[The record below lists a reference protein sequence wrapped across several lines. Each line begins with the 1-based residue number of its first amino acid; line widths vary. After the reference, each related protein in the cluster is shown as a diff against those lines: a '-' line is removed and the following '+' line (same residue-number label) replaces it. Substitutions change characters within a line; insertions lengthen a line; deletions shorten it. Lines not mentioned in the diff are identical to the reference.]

1 MMSYDSR
8 SSGAA
13 DDQGQDRQGPGPWQR
28 QAAPAPAPVPA
39 AWPAS
44 HAEGSGRAGSYPIVS
59 QLELEDPAKRWR
71 GKRRDRSEIPKI
83 KAHEILVWRVGDK
96 YVIDSRQLRGSDDVV
111 VDASSVSVVSVRPG
125 TEVAVSFRIDSK
137 DASLFTVRVT
147 FICSVTHPDVVVR
160 DGQVNVADTLLAYLR
175 GYQDLFNIGLKYPI
189 TEINSARAEMA
200 AQVKAYMTLRPPKI
214 PGMRID
220 SSPTVQVETP
230 AQIASYEDEAR
241 KHWMEMRRQADE
253 AELELRRQG
262 LILDKAARFNDAVA
276 DNAWAGLG
284 IAVAS
289 GDMTSAEQ
297 AERLLQHDA
306 EKEQREQVER
316 LTREARQYTVADRVA
331 EWDHDERKDGI
342 AWERAQIEAQ
352 RADKQ
357 ESLGRLLDAEQKY
370 MEALAEAGHFDTHV
384 EDIGA
389 VMQRIRRIAAAG
401 LDLASDRNAVTDG
414 AQEQDQPTDPD
425 GGHDN

>member
-253 AELELRRQG
+253 AELESRRQG
-262 LILDKAARFNDAVA
+262 HILDKAAKLNEAVA

-306 EKEQREQVER
+306 EKEQVER

-331 EWDHDERKDGI
+331 EWDHDERKDRI
-342 AWERAQIEAQ
+342 AWGRAQVEAQ